1 MKITREFLEKLPKT
15 DLHVHLDGS
24 LRISTIFDLAKKQN
38 VELPAK
44 TEEELKKELTNSQ
57 LMLFHKLVS
66 NTQGIRYNVK
76 RKAFEVE

>member
-1 MKITREFLEKLPKT
+1 MNGAIAVSHLTNIFSRIKEKKT
-15 DLHVHLDGS
+15 
-24 LRISTIFDLAKKQN
+24 IS
-38 VELPAK
+38 
-44 TEEELKKELTNSQ
+44 EEELKKELTNSQ